1 MKERKKPMS
10 AVEVSRL
17 MMAREVFH
25 ECMKE
30 QEVCVVLPDGVSEEQ
45 VFGNYLPA
53 VRQRMRRRNVSVT
66 TLAGLTDDHMQ
77 SNIKLVDL
85 SGISVTLSIES

>member
-17 MMAREVFH
+17 MMVREVFH

-30 QEVCVVLPDGVSEEQ
+30 QKVCVVLPDGVSEEQ

-53 VRQRMRRRNVSVT
+53 VRQRMKRRNVSVT
-66 TLAGLTDDHMQ
+66 TLAGLTDAHMQ